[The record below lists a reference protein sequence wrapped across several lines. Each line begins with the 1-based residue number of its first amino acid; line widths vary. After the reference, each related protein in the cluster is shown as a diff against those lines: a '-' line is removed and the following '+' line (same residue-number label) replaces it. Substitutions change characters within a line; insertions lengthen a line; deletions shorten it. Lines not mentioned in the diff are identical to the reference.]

1 MMPARDAI
9 LRRYSFLVLLVLA
22 VVGCGR
28 DSISPQ
34 PILTVSLHEVGGAVV
49 EGRRSI
55 HGRVVPADLTRVAF
69 RIPGRI
75 SELSVQSGDAVK
87 QGRVVARI
95 ENAIQEQRLL
105 DARAQYQLSRRQLKR
120 AEDLFELG
128 SLSAAQRDELQAA
141 FRLAKANLKLAEA
154 RQSYTAVVAPFDGT
168 VVDVEKE
175 LFESVAPGETVLS
188 LYRNDRTDV
197 LVNVSDEVIAGM
209 HQARDNAAFDTRA
222 QFADG
227 GRHYPMDYLKH
238 SSARNPQTQAF
249 QFWLST
255 HDPAARFPPGTP
267 VTLTADFGQAGFALP
282 SGLSVPL
289 TALQAN
295 DDTSGF
301 RVWRY
306 RDGTVQPVAVRI
318 GEVAAHGALV
328 TEGLQ
333 AGDRVVISRLSRLS
347 PGLAVRVSET
357 VEDGPL

>member
-1 MMPARDAI
+1 MRPASKAI
-9 LRRYSFLVLLVLA
+9 LRRFCFVLLLVLGLG
-22 VVGCGR
+22 GCSR
-28 DSISPQ
+28 DSVLPQ
-34 PILTVSLHEVGGAVV
+34 PALTVSLHEVGGTVV

-87 QGRVVARI
+87 EGQVLGRI
-95 ENAIQEQRLL
+95 ENAIQEQRLI
-105 DARAQYQLSRRQLKR
+105 DARAQYQLSRRQLQR

-128 SLSAAQRDELQAA
+128 SLTAAQRDELKAA

-175 LFESVAPGETVLS
+175 LFESVAPGETVLT

-197 LVNVSDEVIAGM
+197 LVNVSDAIVAGM

-227 GRHYPMDYLKH
+227 GRSYPMDYLKN

-249 QFWLST
+249 QIWLST
-255 HDPAARFPPGTP
+255 EDPAARFPPGTP

-289 TALQAN
+289 TALQA
-295 DDTSGF
+295 DGDTGAF

-306 RDGTVQPVAVRI
+306 REGEVQPVAVRV
-318 GEVAAHGALV
+318 GEVGAHGALV
-328 TEGLQ
+328 TDGLQ
-333 AGDRVVISRLSRLS
+333 AGDRVVVTRLSRLR
-347 PGLAVRVSET
+347 PGLAVQVSET
-357 VEDGPL
+357 VEGGPL